1 MTDTVATRARL
12 SWLIAGALAVWAFGS
27 WPVSAH
33 AAPYLEV
40 ALVPI
45 FKASNCIA
53 GSDTAELRYFRKR
66 ERARHWLSAQLGS
79 SVHRLV
85 LPKGMAF
92 IGLTSGIHATT
103 GYGLSVSDE
112 AILNDEGVL
121 LLKTR
126 WVSPA
131 KGEDVLLLQTAT
143 CLLLGVPDGH
153 YRAIRVLDQQGYTRL
168 QIHIGKT
175 SKLGFDAE
183 IEVRFG
189 RLEAGF

>member
-1 MTDTVATRARL
+1 MADPIVTRARL
-12 SWLIAGALAVWAFGS
+12 LWLVAGVLAVLGTGFWSVPAQ
-27 WPVSAH
+27 

-40 ALVPI
+40 TLVPI
-45 FKASNCIA
+45 FKATDCIA
-53 GSDTAELRYFRKR
+53 GSDTAELHYFRKR
-66 ERARHWLSAQLGS
+66 EQARKWLSAQLGS
-79 SVHRLV
+79 SVHRVV

-92 IGLTSGIHATT
+92 IGLTSGTHATT
-103 GYGLSVSDE
+103 GYGISVSDE
-112 AILNDEGVL
+112 AILTDEGIL

-126 WVSPA
+126 WASPA